1 MDGIEIDLGFCGLGK
16 ASMRTGGDPWAVLMG
31 DMRTEERE
39 RRRGTKMR
47 TNRLLQG
54 IISNTAKY
62 LCFSTLKYTFMERAC
77 SVHGSTN

>member
-39 RRRGTKMR
+39 RRRGTKMT
-47 TNRLLQG
+47 TNRLL
-54 IISNTAKY
+54 
-62 LCFSTLKYTFMERAC
+62 
-77 SVHGSTN
+77 

>member
-1 MDGIEIDLGFCGLGK
+1 MDGIDIDLGFCGLGK

-47 TNRLLQG
+47 GYCKVLSAIQQ
-54 IISNTAKY
+54 NTYVLA
-62 LCFSTLKYTFMERAC
+62 L
-77 SVHGSTN
+77 

>member
-39 RRRGTKMR
+39 RRRGTKM
-47 TNRLLQG
+47 TTKGYCKVLSAIQQ
-54 IISNTAKY
+54 NTYVLA
-62 LCFSTLKYTFMERAC
+62 L
-77 SVHGSTN
+77 